1 MSTVR
6 WPCIKPY
13 SLKHTLKRAQQTLLP
28 TPLIVAIP
36 LMPTRVSNV
45 SLQYTSK
52 LRANSIAALT
62 PFHKTASGDFWTSA
76 NSRNI
81 RDMGYTYP
89 ELSNNPSNATLVASI
104 KAQYSGPADVP
115 VTNAKSKRQ
124 DPQPTKKTLYLAE
137 AKLPLYG
144 LDDGAGGG
152 SPYNLLVFLGN
163 VSSHSAEWLLTLPRN
178 TSKL

>member
-1 MSTVR
+1 
-6 WPCIKPY
+6 
-13 SLKHTLKRAQQTLLP
+13 
-28 TPLIVAIP
+28 
-36 LMPTRVSNV
+36 
-45 SLQYTSK
+45 
-52 LRANSIAALT
+52 
-62 PFHKTASGDFWTSA
+62 
-76 NSRNI
+76 
-81 RDMGYTYP
+81 MGYTYP

-163 VSSHSAEWLLTLPRN
+163 VSSHSAEWLDSEIFVGMVSTLGGRNMQSEQTTQSTVDLSLSVDKSIAAGKMTVAKVEEYLKSNLRWRLELVSPNALLINSKSLTKMVGRN
-178 TSKL
+178 